1 MDRLLE
7 ELLFD
12 PTNDHLIFTGNM
24 ISQGPNSTDV
34 VDFARKYS
42 ASCVRGNNED
52 RVLVMR
58 HNMIEAQT
66 LTDTSSDQYLD
77 GQSTEQ
83 AKNERDLARVLSDEQ
98 ADWLDACPVIL
109 NVGQIPTM
117 GQVAVVHGGLI
128 PGVDLN
134 HQDPYSVM
142 NMLTIDLDTHMPS
155 PERDGMMWTKV
166 SPPYNSSVLC
176 CFETIILITV

>member
-1 MDRLLE
+1 MVIVDRLLE

-12 PTNDHLIFTGNM
+12 PTNDHLIFAGNM

-83 AKNERDLARVLSDEQ
+83 AKNERKLARALSDEQ
-98 ADWLDACPVIL
+98 SEWLDACPVIL

-142 NMLTIDLDTHMPS
+142 NMLTLDLDTHMPS

-166 SPPYNSSVLC
+166 GSLMTFS
-176 CFETIILITV
+176 TMWI